1 MGKKQPRKQKHV
13 PQRTCIV
20 CRKKT
25 DKRQLVR
32 IVRTV
37 DGVVVD
43 PTGKQNGRG
52 AYLCDNPMCWQQAIE
67 RNMLDKVLK
76 TELNA
81 TEKATILAATPVV
94 SSAEQPHG

>member
-37 DGVVVD
+37 AGVVVD

-52 AYLCDNPMCWQQAIE
+52 AYLCDNPMCWQQSIE

-76 TELNA
+76 TELDA
-81 TEKATILAATPVV
+81 TEKAAILAAKPVV
-94 SSAEQPHG
+94 FSAEQPHG

>member
-1 MGKKQPRKQKHV
+1 MGKMQPRKQKHV

-20 CRKKT
+20 CRRKT
-25 DKRQLVR
+25 DKRQLIR
-32 IVRTV
+32 IVRTT

-52 AYLCDNPMCWQQAIE
+52 AYLCDNPTCWEQSLE

-81 TEKATILAATPVV
+81 TEKAAILAAKPVV
-94 SSAEQPHG
+94 SAEQDHG

>member
-1 MGKKQPRKQKHV
+1 
-13 PQRTCIV
+13 
-20 CRKKT
+20 
-25 DKRQLVR
+25 
-32 IVRTV
+32 V

-52 AYLCDNPMCWQQAIE
+52 AYLCNNPICWEQSIE

-81 TEKATILAATPVV
+81 TEKAAILAARPVAV
-94 SSAEQPHG
+94 SAEQDHG